1 MLFGSEDGSQAY
13 LIFQPVQRYFKTVT
27 NTNYISSLKS
37 KGLSAE
43 SIKAPTASENSL
55 TPELSYYDYNIKIKF
70 TESCLKQSKLHILI
84 KKR

>member
-1 MLFGSEDGSQAY
+1 M
-13 LIFQPVQRYFKTVT
+13 
-27 NTNYISSLKS
+27 KS

-55 TPELSYYDYNIKIKF
+55 TPELSYYDCNIKIKF